1 MTKKDLVQLVAEETN
16 VPQSNVKTVL
26 ECIIT
31 KIEESVAAGDPVYL
45 RGFGSFVSQERK
57 AKVARDFRN
66 SGTIQ
71 IAAHTIPKFRPY
83 DDFINLVNNG
93 GSEE

>member
-16 VPQSNVKTVL
+16 TPQLNVRMVL
-26 ECIIT
+26 ECVIT
-31 KIEESVAAGDPVYL
+31 KIEEAVAAGEPVYL
-45 RGFGSFVSQERK
+45 RGFGSFVQQERK
-57 AKVARDFRN
+57 AKVARDFRS

-71 IAAHTIPKFRPY
+71 IAARTIPKFKPY
-83 DDFINLVNNG
+83 DDFVNLVNNG